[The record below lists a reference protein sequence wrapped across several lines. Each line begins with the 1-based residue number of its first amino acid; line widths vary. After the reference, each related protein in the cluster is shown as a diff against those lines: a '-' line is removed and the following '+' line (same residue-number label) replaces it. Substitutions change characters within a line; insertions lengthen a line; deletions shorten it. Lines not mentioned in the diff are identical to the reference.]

1 MMSIDFNNIE
11 PNSSSSGEF
20 ELIPENTIARV
31 NLLLEGGD
39 VELPEFGRGNFFKKS
54 QGGGRAK
61 WMPVVFTITGGDY
74 NGRKVWH
81 RIFVDGDKM
90 SERNVPVAKEIGL
103 RTMRSIIE
111 SARNINPDDT
121 TPNAQ
126 QARQLNSI
134 EDLNNMQ
141 LCIKIGIE
149 KGTNGYADRNRLIAP
164 ITPNQTGYIG
174 GNNPTPPVTQAQP
187 QQNQV
192 GNNVPD
198 WAK

>member
-1 MMSIDFNNIE
+1 MAIDFNNVE
-11 PNSSSSGEF
+11 PNSGSSGEF

-31 NLLLEGGD
+31 TLQLEGGD
-39 VELPEFGRGNFFKKS
+39 IEVPEFGRGNFFKAS

-111 SARNINPDDT
+111 SARHINPDDT
-121 TPNAQ
+121 TPSAQ
-126 QARQLNSI
+126 QLRQLNSI
-134 EDLNNMQ
+134 EDLNGME

-149 KGTNGYADRNRLIAP
+149 KGTNGYADRNRLIVP
-164 ITPNQTGYIG
+164 LTLNQTGYIG
-174 GNNPTPPVTQAQP
+174 GSNSTPPATSTAQP
-187 QQNQV
+187 QQNN
-192 GNNVPD
+192 GNVPD

>member
-1 MMSIDFNNIE
+1 MAIDFNNVE
-11 PNSSSSGEF
+11 PNSGSSGEF

-31 NLLLEGGD
+31 TLQLEGGD
-39 VELPEFGRGNFFKKS
+39 IEVPEFGRGNFFKAS

-61 WMPVVFTITGGDY
+61 WMPGVFTIASGDY
-74 NGRKVWH
+74 NGRKIWH

-111 SARNINPDDT
+111 SARHISPDDT
-121 TPNAQ
+121 TPSAQ
-126 QARQLNSI
+126 QLRQLNSI
-134 EDLNNMQ
+134 EDLNGME

-149 KGTNGYADRNRLIAP
+149 KGTNGYADRNRLIVP
-164 ITPNQTGYIG
+164 LTLNQTGYIG
-174 GNNPTPPVTQAQP
+174 GSNSTPPANPTAQP
-187 QQNQV
+187 QQNN
-192 GNNVPD
+192 GNVPD

>member
-1 MMSIDFNNIE
+1 MAIDFNNVE
-11 PNSSSSGEF
+11 PNSGSSGEF

-31 NLLLEGGD
+31 TLQLEGGD
-39 VELPEFGRGNFFKKS
+39 IEVPEFGRGNFFKAS

-111 SARNINPDDT
+111 SARHISPDDT
-121 TPNAQ
+121 TPSAQ
-126 QARQLNSI
+126 QLRQLNSI
-134 EDLNNMQ
+134 EDLNGME

-149 KGTNGYADRNRLIAP
+149 KGTNGYADRNRLIVP
-164 ITPNQTGYIG
+164 LTLNQTGYIG
-174 GNNPTPPVTQAQP
+174 GSNSTPPATSTAQP
-187 QQNQV
+187 QQNN
-192 GNNVPD
+192 GNVPD

>member
-1 MMSIDFNNIE
+1 MSINFNNIE
-11 PNSSSSGEF
+11 PSSGSSGEF

-31 NLLLEGGD
+31 TLQLEGGD
-39 VELPEFGRGNFFKKS
+39 VEVPEFGRGNFFKSS

-90 SERNVPVAKEIGL
+90 SDRNVPVAKEIGL

-134 EDLNNMQ
+134 EDLNAME

-149 KGTNGYADRNRLIAP
+149 KGTNGYADRNRLIIP
-164 ITPNQTGYIG
+164 LTPNQTGYIG
-174 GNNPTPPVTQAQP
+174 GSNPTPPVTPQAQP
-187 QQNQV
+187 QQSQS
-192 GNNVPD
+192 GNVPD

>member
-1 MMSIDFNNIE
+1 MAIDFNNVE
-11 PNSSSSGEF
+11 PNSGSSGEF

-31 NLLLEGGD
+31 TLQLEGGD
-39 VELPEFGRGNFFKKS
+39 IEVPEFGRGNFFKAS

-111 SARNINPDDT
+111 SARHISPDDT
-121 TPNAQ
+121 TPSAQ
-126 QARQLNSI
+126 QLRQLNSI
-134 EDLNNMQ
+134 EDLNGME

-149 KGTNGYADRNRLIAP
+149 KGTNGYADRNRLIVP
-164 ITPNQTGYIG
+164 LTLNQTGYIG
-174 GNNPTPPVTQAQP
+174 GSNSTPPANPTAQP
-187 QQNQV
+187 QQNN
-192 GNNVPD
+192 GNVPD

>member
-1 MMSIDFNNIE
+1 MAIDFNNVE
-11 PNSSSSGEF
+11 PNSGSSGEF

-31 NLLLEGGD
+31 TLQLEGGD
-39 VELPEFGRGNFFKKS
+39 IEVSEFGRGNFFKAS

-111 SARNINPDDT
+111 SARHISPDDT
-121 TPNAQ
+121 TPSAQ
-126 QARQLNSI
+126 QLRQLNSI
-134 EDLNNMQ
+134 EDLNGME

-149 KGTNGYADRNRLIAP
+149 KGTNGYADRNRLIVP
-164 ITPNQTGYIG
+164 LTLNQTGYIG
-174 GNNPTPPVTQAQP
+174 GSNSTPPATSTAQP
-187 QQNQV
+187 QQNN
-192 GNNVPD
+192 GNVPD
-198 WAK
+198 LAK